1 MKVKRNLILL
11 LLAGTTAFS
20 AQAQEIWSLDRCI
33 QYALENN
40 IQFKRQK
47 LLAERTGNLSMNSKM
62 KMLPSAGAFASASQ
76 NWGTTFSYDQL
87 KYVNVNNLDG
97 YFGLG
102 MDMDV
107 FRGFAR
113 VNEISQYKYNLLSN
127 MQDVEKMKN
136 NITFEIVAAYLQIL
150 LNDELLKLAESQLD
164 VIRQQVERTSKL
176 VEVGNEPMGRLLEI
190 QAQEALENSNHTSA
204 KNELNLAYL
213 RLSQLLFLSSA
224 EDLNIEQPSGL
235 EVDNASILKQPQN
248 VYEDALGF
256 LPDIKAAEYFLKSE
270 EKRLARTRAA
280 RYPNI
285 TARFVDY
292 TRFNELAIHPTLY
305 DSDPAND
312 QAEYAYLDQV
322 KDFRYR
328 AITVNLNIPIFGNWN
343 TQTMISNAKVSV
355 DDAQLALDQAE
366 LDLYMNIQQAHANA
380 LAALE
385 NYRSSLEAVE
395 SQQEAFDYSE
405 QKFEVGMVSSVDYNI
420 AKNFLTSAQSNL
432 LQSKYQYIFRSML
445 LDFYSG
451 NPISL

>member
-1 MKVKRNLILL
+1 MKVKRNLVLL
-11 LLAGTTAFS
+11 LLAGITAFS

-33 QYALENN
+33 EYAIENN
-40 IQFKRQK
+40 IQYKRQK
-47 LLAERTGNLSMNSKM
+47 LQAETTGNLSFNSKM

-87 KYVNVNNLDG
+87 EYVNQNNLDG

-102 MDMDV
+102 VDMDI
-107 FRGFAR
+107 FRGFSKI
-113 VNEISQYKYNLLSN
+113 NEINQYKYSLLSD

-136 NITFEIVAAYLQIL
+136 SITFEIVAAYLQIL
-150 LNDELLKLAESQLD
+150 LNEELLKLAESQLE
-164 VIRQQVERTSKL
+164 VTRQQVERTTRL

-190 QAQEALENSNHTSA
+190 QAQEALENSNRTSA
-204 KNELNLAYL
+204 KNDLDLAYL

-224 EDLNIEQPSGL
+224 EDLQIEVPSDL
-235 EVDNASILKQPQN
+235 EADDANVLKQPQE
-248 VYEDALGF
+248 VYQDALGF

-270 EKRLARTRAA
+270 EKRLARISGA

-292 TRFNELAIHPTLY
+292 TRFNELAVHPSLY

-312 QAEYAYLDQV
+312 QVKYAYLDQV

-328 AITVNLNIPIFGNWN
+328 AITLNLNIPIFSNWN
-343 TQTMISNAKVSV
+343 TQTMISNARVSL

-366 LDLYMNIQQAHANA
+366 LDLYMSIQQAHANA
-380 LAALE
+380 VAAME
-385 NYRSSLEAVE
+385 NYRSSLEAVK

-405 QKFEVGMVSSVDYNI
+405 QMFEVGMVSSVDYNI
-420 AKNFLTSAQSNL
+420 AKNLLTSAQSNL

-451 NPISL
+451 NPIAL